1 MVRTQNKS
9 LIPEIEY
16 DSPRSW
22 IRLILLFIVGV
33 VGTVGMWSVVVVM
46 PALETEFGIDRGKA
60 SLLYATT
67 MVGFG
72 LGNFL
77 IGKVIAILLILY
89 SFIVIG
95 HSLKGGLLTQSLVV
109 IHLIGLSYWLGSLL
123 PLQKMC
129 NLNDFVELK
138 KIAHNKT
145 FKFV

>member
-16 DSPRSW
+16 DGLRSW

-33 VGTVGMWSVVVVM
+33 VGIVGMWSVVVVM
-46 PALETEFGIDRGKA
+46 PALETEFAIDRGKA

-77 IGKVIAILLILY
+77 IGKVIDKFGLKFPIIFAVILLSSSYLVAMI
-89 SFIVIG
+89 SNQFW
-95 HSLKGGLLTQSLVV
+95 HLL
-109 IHLIGLSYWLGSLL
+109 I
-123 PLQKMC
+123 
-129 NLNDFVELK
+129 
-138 KIAHNKT
+138 
-145 FKFV
+145 

>member
-72 LGNFL
+72 LGNCSHSNFNFL
-77 IGKVIAILLILY
+77 RSHSKNALELTIKILQREPDKQNPRT
-89 SFIVIG
+89 SRSQWEF
-95 HSLKGGLLTQSLVV
+95 
-109 IHLIGLSYWLGSLL
+109 
-123 PLQKMC
+123 
-129 NLNDFVELK
+129 
-138 KIAHNKT
+138 
-145 FKFV
+145 